1 MANFNVHLNSAAI
14 VSGIS
19 AATLASVHMIDI
31 KTSFY
36 CFFAGI
42 IGGILPDID
51 HDNAVPVRIIQFV
64 ISNLVAFLVV
74 YNYLTKLKILDIV
87 GLWLGIYVLFEI
99 IFFLFKKFTTHRG
112 IIHSIPMGILFGFM
126 TILFLKNILH
136 INLLVSYYT
145 GIFVFIGYLTHLIL
159 DEIYSVDLAGN
170 RIKKS
175 FGTAL
180 KVCSNDKKINL
191 IIYSSI
197 VLFFLFLPKKSEFF
211 NIIKEML
218 HV

>member
-1 MANFNVHLNSAAI
+1 MANFNMHLNTAAV

-19 AATLASVHMIDI
+19 AATLASIHMIDV

-51 HDNAVPVRIIQFV
+51 HDNSVPVRIIQFI

-74 YNYLTKLKILDIV
+74 YNYFTKLKILDIV
-87 GLWLGIYVLFEI
+87 ALWLGIYILFEF

-112 IIHSIPMGILFGFM
+112 IIHSIPMGILFGFI
-126 TILFLKNILH
+126 TILFLHNVLHLNI
-136 INLLVSYYT
+136 IVSYYV
-145 GIFVFIGYLTHLIL
+145 GIFVFIGYLTHLVL

-170 RIKKS
+170 KIKKS
-175 FGTAL
+175 FGSAL
-180 KVCSNDKKINL
+180 KVCSNDTKINL
-191 IIYSSI
+191 LIYSLI
-197 VLFFLFLPKKSEFF
+197 VMFFLFLPKKLEFF
-211 NIIKEML
+211 NLIKEIFN
-218 HV
+218 V

>member
-19 AATLASVHMIDI
+19 AATLASVHLIDI

-36 CFFAGI
+36 CLFAGI

-74 YNYLTKLKILDIV
+74 YNYLTKLKTLDIV
-87 GLWLGIYVLFEI
+87 GLWFGIYVLFEI

-126 TILFLKNILH
+126 TILFLRNILH
-136 INLLVSYYT
+136 INLIVSYYT

-211 NIIKEML
+211 NIIKEMS